1 MCICAVMS
9 CLCGYYV
16 HVCVCTSSNL
26 LFQRK
31 DCYEEKWLRCVQIR
45 LFVII
50 SQNVPFALGEL
61 CAVDGMLKSN
71 PDFALGELCAVDGM
85 LKSNPDFALGEL
97 CAVDGMLKSNP
108 DSENAV
114 NCLSL
119 RVTSS
124 LHLTFHVQPS
134 VWETELNS
142 LIQIIYL
149 CIFLQ
154 DWITPFLFISSREF
168 ITRIKSRL
176 YGQLSLEHK
185 AV

>member
-71 PDFALGELCAVDGM
+71 PDFAV
-85 LKSNPDFALGEL
+85 GEL